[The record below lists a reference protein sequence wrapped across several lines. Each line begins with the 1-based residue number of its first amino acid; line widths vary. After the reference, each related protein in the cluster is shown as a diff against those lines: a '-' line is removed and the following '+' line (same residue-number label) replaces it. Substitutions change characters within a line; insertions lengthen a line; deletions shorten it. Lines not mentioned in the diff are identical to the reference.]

1 MKSRGNWVKALC
13 FSFFALVVVKLDEPS
28 ISSYLLGEKPARTLE
43 KENRG
48 RWEFRQSESS
58 MMRKTET
65 DETLV
70 RRIEHESVSINNI
83 IRRKVR
89 KYLRNLTNLK
99 SRVRL
104 VTTRNFGRTLL
115 KGMKL

>member
-1 MKSRGNWVKALC
+1 MIPRRNKPAITAK
-13 FSFFALVVVKLDEPS
+13 VKLDEPS

-48 RWEFRQSESS
+48 RCEFRQSENS

-70 RRIEHESVSINNI
+70 RRIDHESVSINNI
-83 IRRKVR
+83 SRRK
-89 KYLRNLTNLK
+89 KKDFCFLKLRE
-99 SRVRL
+99 
-104 VTTRNFGRTLL
+104 
-115 KGMKL
+115 

>member
-1 MKSRGNWVKALC
+1 VNALC

-48 RWEFRQSESS
+48 RCEFRQSENS

-70 RRIEHESVSINNI
+70 RRIDHESVSINNI
-83 IRRKVR
+83 SRRKVR
-89 KYLRNLTNLK
+89 KHLRILTNLK

-104 VTTRNFGRTLL
+104 VTTRNLGRTLL
-115 KGMKL
+115 RGMKLALD